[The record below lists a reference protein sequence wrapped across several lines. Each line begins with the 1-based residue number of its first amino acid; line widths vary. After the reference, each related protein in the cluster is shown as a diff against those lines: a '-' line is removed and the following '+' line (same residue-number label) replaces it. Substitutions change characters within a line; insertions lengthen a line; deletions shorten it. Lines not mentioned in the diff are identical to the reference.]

1 MAERYPG
8 QRSEYGG
15 GDGGPQ
21 RTPDGASLDLPG
33 IASATGEVARLMRT
47 AGIHDFDPA
56 RTDLVGVALTARDLS
71 QMSAAEREAY
81 ELDMAVSI
89 NRAAERQTLAD
100 KTNGYILEPDQYIGE
115 NGELNGVSV
124 DSVGKNASPLEGGP
138 YEGTN
143 APGGDS

>member
-1 MAERYPG
+1 MVDRFNG

-15 GDGGPQ
+15 GDGMPQ

-33 IASATGEVARLMRT
+33 IASSAGERARLMRT

-71 QMSAAEREAY
+71 NMSAAEREAY
-81 ELDMAVSI
+81 ELDLAISI
-89 NRAAERQTLAD
+89 KRASERQTLSD

-115 NGELNGVSV
+115 NGELNGVTI
-124 DSVGKNASPLEGGP
+124 DQAGQNADPSSGGP
-138 YEGTN
+138 YEGSR
-143 APGGDS
+143 APGDGA